1 MLLAVSSLAIVA
13 PAAADGS
20 RMRRPRGDRPEDA
33 PRERGDRRDRRARGE
48 RPVDAPRMREGMYGD
63 EAGAYGEV
71 AGVYGDMD
79 MEMEMGMECT
89 TTLLDAVAATPDLS
103 TLGAAVD
110 AAGLE
115 GALSDVSTALT
126 VLAPTDDA
134 FGDIDADTLTDL
146 LGKPEEL
153 AQILT
158 LHVIEGAVFAGDL
171 TDGMVVPTLSGGEL
185 TVSVTDDGIT
195 FTSEG
200 GVVSTVVMA
209 DIDVCSSVVHVI
221 DSVLLP

>member
-1 MLLAVSSLAIVA
+1 M
-13 PAAADGS
+13 
-20 RMRRPRGDRPEDA
+20 M
-33 PRERGDRRDRRARGE
+33 
-48 RPVDAPRMREGMYGD
+48 GM
-63 EAGAYGEV
+63 
-71 AGVYGDMD
+71 DMD
-79 MEMEMGMECT
+79 MDMACT

-103 TLGAAVD
+103 TLGAAVA

-115 GALSDVSTALT
+115 DALSDASAELT
-126 VLAPTDDA
+126 VLAPTNDA
-134 FGDIDADTLTDL
+134 FGAIDPDTLTDL

-153 AQILT
+153 GQILT

-171 TDGMVVPTLSGGEL
+171 TDGMVVPTLNGGDL
-185 TVSVTDDGIT
+185 IVSVSDDGIT

-200 GVVSTVVMA
+200 GVVSTVVMP